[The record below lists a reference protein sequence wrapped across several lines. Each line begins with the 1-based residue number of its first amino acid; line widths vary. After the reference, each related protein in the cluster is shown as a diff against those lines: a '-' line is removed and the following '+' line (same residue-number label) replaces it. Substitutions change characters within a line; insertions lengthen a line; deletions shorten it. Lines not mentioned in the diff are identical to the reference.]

1 MTDPALA
8 YRNITNVCQLK
19 NEQLACLQMLAEW
32 RLNQAKA
39 RDMAINFVVKEEH
52 LWKVAR
58 YLPGSLGELDAL
70 GLTGQEI
77 RCHGRRLLSIV
88 EKAKQMDE
96 SEYPPTVA
104 NLNEQPQYKTL
115 FKEIKS
121 VVKEI
126 AEHEKF
132 NAELLA
138 SRRQINQLLSVHW
151 GIKSI
156 PNQPELLD
164 GWRGRML
171 AEPIT
176 KLLQQAR

>member
-1 MTDPALA
+1 
-8 YRNITNVCQLK
+8 
-19 NEQLACLQMLAEW
+19 
-32 RLNQAKA
+32 
-39 RDMAINFVVKEEH
+39 
-52 LWKVAR
+52 
-58 YLPGSLGELDAL
+58 
-70 GLTGQEI
+70 
-77 RCHGRRLLSIV
+77 
-88 EKAKQMDE
+88 MDE

-151 GIKSI
+151 GSNLSLISQ
-156 PNQPELLD
+156 NYLMVGEEECLLSQLQSSFNKRVN
-164 GWRGRML
+164 GL
-171 AEPIT
+171 FS
-176 KLLQQAR
+176 LLGLLGVKC

>member
-1 MTDPALA
+1 
-8 YRNITNVCQLK
+8 
-19 NEQLACLQMLAEW
+19 
-32 RLNQAKA
+32 
-39 RDMAINFVVKEEH
+39 
-52 LWKVAR
+52 
-58 YLPGSLGELDAL
+58 
-70 GLTGQEI
+70 
-77 RCHGRRLLSIV
+77 
-88 EKAKQMDE
+88 
-96 SEYPPTVA
+96 
-104 NLNEQPQYKTL
+104 QYKTL

-151 GIKSI
+151 GVKSI